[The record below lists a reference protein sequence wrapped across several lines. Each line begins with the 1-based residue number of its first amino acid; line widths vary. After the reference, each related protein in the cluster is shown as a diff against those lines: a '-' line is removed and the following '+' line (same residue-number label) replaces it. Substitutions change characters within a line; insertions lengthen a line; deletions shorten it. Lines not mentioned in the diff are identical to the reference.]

1 MSNDTD
7 RRAFLKASV
16 LIPSAAALG
25 SSAAP
30 GQPDATAEDAVR
42 SAPAP
47 AAFTEDH
54 YQPAYFT
61 PSEWAFVRAA
71 CARLIPND
79 ANGPGALEAGVPEFI
94 DRQMGT
100 PYGDAAHWYMSG
112 PFHEGAPEFG
122 YQSALTPRQQY
133 RLGIRAIDAWCAK
146 ELGKVFAEL
155 APAQQDEVLKKTE
168 AGEIHAEDVAL
179 KTFFTA
185 FLLKN
190 VMEGFFG
197 DPMYGGNRDMAGWK
211 LIGHPGSRGDFAE
224 FIDRAQRYAYG
235 PVDLYG
241 RRG

>member
-1 MSNDTD
+1 MSTDAD

-25 SSAAP
+25 SSAL
-30 GQPDATAEDAVR
+30 GQQGSPADDPVR

-47 AAFTEDH
+47 AVFADEHYKPAF
-54 YQPAYFT
+54 FT
-61 PSEWAFVRAA
+61 PSEWAFVCAA
-71 CARLIPND
+71 CSRLIPND
-79 ANGPGALEAGVPEFI
+79 ANGPGALEAGVPQFI

-100 PYGDAAHWYMSG
+100 PYGDAAGWYMSG
-112 PFHEGAPEFG
+112 PFHEGAAEFG
-122 YQSALTPRQQY
+122 YQSALTPKQQY

-146 ELGKVFAEL
+146 ALNKGFADL
-155 APAQQDEVLKKTE
+155 APAQQDDVLKKTE
-168 AGEIHAEDVAL
+168 AGEIHADDVPL

-224 FIDRAQRYAYG
+224 FIDRPQRYAYG

-241 RRG
+241 RQG